1 MKEFLKRL
9 CVRFR
14 ISRGSSRG
22 VFNHGLR
29 LSPPPPPALSLP
41 PIPFSLSYSQV
52 GHAVWE
58 LFCLE
63 HGIRPDGI
71 MQYSMSGDDSFQ
83 TVFMETGH

>member
-14 ISRGSSRG
+14 ISRSSSRG

-41 PIPFSLSYSQV
+41 PTPQALSLSLPPSPAPPIPVTSISVVREGQ
-52 GHAVWE
+52 
-58 LFCLE
+58 
-63 HGIRPDGI
+63 I
-71 MQYSMSGDDSFQ
+71 
-83 TVFMETGH
+83 